1 MVTLPPEP
9 PSSPLGRSHH
19 ARGLAQSFGDD
30 PERYDRTRPRYPAA
44 MVARVIAEAPGRD
57 VLDVGIGTGISAQPF
72 AAAGCRVLG
81 VEVDPRMAEFAARQ
95 GFDVEVAKF
104 EDWDP
109 AGRDFDAVV
118 SGQSWHWVDP
128 VRGATKAAQVL
139 RPGGRLAVF
148 WNAFAP
154 PADLAQA
161 FGAVYQRLLPGS
173 PFARGPFGGPT
184 MYAGQFTEV
193 GDGMRRASAF
203 GTPEQW
209 EFAWTRHFTRDEW
222 LEQVPT
228 FGGHSQFPPDTLEQL
243 LAGIGSAVDDA
254 GGSFVMNY
262 TTVVITAPAT
272 GRNLPVTR

>member
-1 MVTLPPEP
+1 MTTLPSGS
-9 PSSPLGRSHH
+9 SSPAGESHH
-19 ARGLAQSFGDD
+19 ARRLAESFGHD
-30 PERYDRTRPRYPAA
+30 PERYDRTRPRYPGA

-128 VRGATKAAQVL
+128 VLGATKAAQVL

-173 PFARGPFGGPT
+173 PFARGPFGGPA

-193 GDGMRRASAF
+193 GEGMRRAGAF
-203 GTPEQW
+203 GTSEQW
-209 EFAWTRHFTRDEW
+209 EFPWTRRFTRDEW

-228 FGGHSQFPPDTLEQL
+228 FGGHSQFPPDTLAQL

-262 TTVVITAPAT
+262 TTVVITAPTT
-272 GRNLPVTR
+272 GRNRSVPR

>member
-9 PSSPLGRSHH
+9 PSSLLGKSHH

-184 MYAGQFTEV
+184 TYAGQFTEV
-193 GDGMRRASAF
+193 GDGMRRAGAF
-203 GTPEQW
+203 ETPEQW
-209 EFAWTRHFTRDEW
+209 EFAWTRRFTRDEW

-228 FGGHSQFPPDTLEQL
+228 FGGHSQFSPDTLERL

-272 GRNLPVTR
+272 GRNRPVTR

>member
-9 PSSPLGRSHH
+9 PSSPLGESHH

-30 PERYDRTRPRYPAA
+30 PPRYDRTRPRYPAA
-44 MVARVIAEAPGRD
+44 MVTRVMAEAPGRD

-81 VEVDPRMAEFAARQ
+81 VEVDPRMAGFAARQ

-109 AGRDFDAVV
+109 AGREFDAVV

-128 VRGATKAAQVL
+128 VVGATKAAQIL

-161 FGAVYQRLLPGS
+161 FGAVYQRLLPGT
-173 PFARGPFGGPT
+173 PFARGPFGGPA
-184 MYAGQFTEV
+184 MYAGQFDTV
-193 GDGMRRASAF
+193 GDGMRRTGAYE
-203 GTPEQW
+203 TPEQW
-209 EFAWTRHFTRDEW
+209 EFPWTRRFTRDEW

-243 LAGIGSAVDDA
+243 LTGIGSAVDDA
-254 GGSFVMNY
+254 GGGFVMNY
-262 TTVVITAPAT
+262 TTVVITASITGMNRSAT
-272 GRNLPVTR
+272 R